1 MKSFKV
7 RFWAI
12 KIAKNRRRPYGVR
25 WVVENEEK
33 SEWFVTRALADS
45 YRSELMQ
52 AARRGEAFDTETGLP
67 ESKLKARESGTWYEH
82 TRKFVAMRWKGSP
95 GKTRSTIGDC
105 LAVATA
111 ALVKDRKGAPD
122 PAILHRALATWAFNM
137 TRTET
142 KTPPDEIAAA
152 LAWLEKKSVQLST
165 VGEPAPLRTAL
176 DALTRCLDGRE
187 AKPSTVGRRYS
198 VLRSCL
204 DYAVEREVFDRNP
217 LEGLRWKRPEHTT
230 VVDPRSVP
238 NPDQVRALLAS
249 IPVVAPRVGDHLQTF
264 FACLYFA
271 GLRPSEAVNLHRE
284 DCELPPKGWG
294 RLLLASSSPASG
306 RDWTDSGELHEERS
320 LKHRA
325 EGVTRPVPIPP
336 ELVGLLLRH
345 IARYGLAE
353 DGRLFRSGRGNRL
366 APVSYEGVWKR
377 ARAKILPVHQ
387 LDGPLASR
395 PYDLRHACLSLW
407 LSSGIDPT
415 EVAERA
421 GHSVEML
428 MRTYAHC
435 IEGREAEVN
444 RRIEAALGSPAAPD
458 AEHAEQTPPAPH
470 SSRARVPR
478 AFRDYRQTLGHR
490 GSRSHPSR
498 TSEDGASADE
508 SADPE
513 ITRTNPRDVFGRLH
527 SRG

>member
-1 MKSFKV
+1 MMSFKV

-12 KIAKNRRRPYGVR
+12 KVVKNRRRPYGVR

-33 SEWFVTRALADS
+33 SEWFITRALADS
-45 YRSELMQ
+45 FRSDLMQ

-67 ESKLKARESGTWYEH
+67 ESKLKALTSGTWYEH
-82 TRKFVAMRWKGSP
+82 ARKFVAMRWKGSP
-95 GKTRSTIGDC
+95 GKTRSTIADC

-111 ALVKDRKGAPD
+111 ALVKDQKGAPD
-122 PAILHRALATWAFNM
+122 PSILHRALAAWAFNV
-137 TRTET
+137 TRMKTR
-142 KTPPDEIAAA
+142 TPPDEIASA
-152 LAWLEKKSVQLST
+152 LAWVEQKSVPLAM
-165 VGEPAPLRTAL
+165 VGDSDRLRAATK
-176 DALTRCLDGRE
+176 ALTCCLDGRE
-187 AKPSTVGRRYS
+187 AKPSTIRRRYS

-204 DYAVEREVFDRNP
+204 DYAVEREIFDRNP

-238 NPDQVRALLAS
+238 NPAQVRMLLDAV
-249 IPVVAPRVGDHLQTF
+249 PVAAPRVGEHLGTF

-271 GLRPSEAVNLHRE
+271 GMRPSEVVNLRRA
-284 DCELPPKGWG
+284 DCELPAKGWG
-294 RLLLASSSPASG
+294 RLLLVGSSPAPG
-306 RDWTDSGELHEERS
+306 RAWTDSGELHEERT

-325 EGVTRPVPIPP
+325 DGVTRPVPIPP
-336 ELVGLLLRH
+336 ELVVLLLRH
-345 IARYGLAE
+345 IARFGVAE

-366 APVSYEGVWKR
+366 APASYEAVWKR
-377 ARAKILPVHQ
+377 ARAKVLPAQQ

-407 LSSGIDPT
+407 LSSGIDPA

-428 MRTYAHC
+428 LRTYAHC

-444 RRIEAALGSPAAPD
+444 RRIEAALGSPDAPS
-458 AEHAEQTPPAPH
+458 AEHAEQAIPTPRPP
-470 SSRARVPR
+470 SVRVPR
-478 AFRDYRQTLGHR
+478 SFRDYRQTMGHR
-490 GSRSHPSR
+490 GARSHPAR
-498 TSEDGASADE
+498 TSEDEGSADE
-508 SADPE
+508 RPDAE
-513 ITRTNPRDVFGRLH
+513 ITRTNPPDVFGRLH